1 MPSSAFQPQVAMLK
15 RPRRSPKGS
24 ARQVREEK
32 LLTLPGTGLSF
43 LFQRDG
49 CRTLRMAVMADGTV
63 RVKAPLHLCMEEV
76 FSFMHARLAWVR
88 AKQDF
93 FAAHRGSPDEIREGG
108 SIFYLGRPF
117 TLRPTETVKGR
128 RSCLRGPRLEL
139 PCLREGSND
148 KALERAFARWRL
160 ETAKLVLGRRLARLE
175 KYARDVL
182 GDSPAPASLTVRSLK
197 RRWGSCSVRGDITLA
212 AQLIAL
218 PLPLID
224 YVLCHELCH
233 LRHMNHSPSFHALLL
248 RLLPDAKSRAA
259 RIHIWAL
266 EHPR

>member
-1 MPSSAFQPQVAMLK
+1 MLSCS
-15 RPRRSPKGS
+15 RRARKARS
-24 ARQVREEK
+24 RQVQEEK
-32 LLTLPGTGLSF
+32 LLILPGTGLSF

-49 CRTLRMAVMADGTV
+49 CRTLRMSVMADGTV
-63 RVKAPLHLCMEEV
+63 RVKAPLHLGMEEV

-93 FAAHRGSPDEIREGG
+93 FAAHRGAPAEFRAGASVY
-108 SIFYLGRPF
+108 YLGRSF
-117 TLRPTETVKGR
+117 TLRTTDAGR
-128 RSCLRGPRLEL
+128 NARACLRGTELEL
-139 PCLREGSND
+139 PCPLTGHDSE
-148 KALERAFARWRL
+148 ALERAFVRWRL

-182 GDSPAPASLTVRSLK
+182 GDAQAPASLTVRSLK
-197 RRWGSCSVRGDITLA
+197 RRWGSCSARGDITLA